1 MTCKTAV
8 IKFFNS
14 EARLIMSQG
23 YGVRH
28 RVHSIRARSK
38 SRFSKLPSLQTEVG
52 IELRSSRVCLCN
64 LHIYS

>member
-28 RVHSIRARSK
+28 RVHSIRARK
-38 SRFSKLPSLQTEVG
+38 SRFSKLLSQQTEVG